1 MKNFL
6 LAISMSMA
14 CTAFGGHMLFDFEKE
29 EDAKLWTKHSNPW
42 HWMEYSDQYATSG
55 SHSLHYQAK
64 KFGPGM
70 PEWPSFE
77 VPSPLQDWTEYD
89 RIVIDITNVK
99 LLQPYL
105 SFYVSDSKVPV
116 RQAFL
121 HKCQSEI
128 FPCRSQRLVIPLKFP
143 DTVNLKDIRV
153 FHIFT
158 ERPAED
164 IDIYIDRIMLLKP
177 GEEAGDV
184 PQEWNAQLLKKRL
197 ELVEPLIRE
206 QQEAFNKLIPQN
218 IPPAIQQ
225 GVGATIGKLLDENR
239 RKQDELFA
247 KLRDPQTTPQDVVTA
262 TSELKR
268 IPEIFKRPVS
278 IIAFAESC
286 VKAGLDIT
294 DMLVGV
300 STGMEKILPK
310 DMPVTV
316 RGAAECTVALA
327 QNEKEAV
334 QVTVMP
340 LHRDLTNVSIRLS
353 PLLKDGT
360 HEVYPPADVQINTVG
375 YVETKNPPPYTVDYV
390 GWWPDPILDFCPS
403 VAVKQGELQSFW
415 IRAHARRGQT
425 PGVYRGTLTVQA
437 DNVQSVQLP
446 FSVTVF
452 DFALPDQ
459 PPLPTAIAW
468 NHPTFEKTAMPQ
480 RGGIENWPKMKFV
493 YADFLTDYLLDWGNI
508 YIKTPP
514 DFEVIQYLH
523 DKGKLTAFG
532 LGDATVWEEDKIP
545 AEIERLRPIYE
556 EAKRRNLLKYAYIYA
571 YDECQPDRFP
581 LIEKCAKAL
590 KEAFPD
596 VLLMTTSYDHS
607 FGANTV
613 VKSIDAWCPL
623 TPSFDVA
630 KVDAAHASGR
640 YVWWYIC
647 CGPHHPHANWFV
659 EYPAQ
664 DIRTLMG
671 AQTAKYQPDGF
682 LYYSMTIWNDNKPIV
697 TGPYTTWNPVS
708 WTTYHGDGCI
718 FCFGKDGRPI
728 PTIRLENY
736 RDGLED
742 YAYHCILREA
752 VRRMK
757 LVENRTAEQTAWLEE
772 AEKSLVVPNE
782 LVQNMAVFTQDP
794 KVTSAWRLNMAK
806 LIERSG
812 FHNLD
817 PWKDGGFA
825 VRGWRGIKK

>member
-1 MKNFL
+1 MKNLL

-14 CTAFGGHMLFDFEKE
+14 CTAVGGHILFDFETPE
-29 EDAKLWTKHSNPW
+29 EAAPWLKGSNPW
-42 HWMEYSDQYATSG
+42 HWMELSDQFATSG

-64 KFGPGM
+64 KFEYGM
-70 PEWPSFE
+70 PEWPCFE
-77 VPSPLQDWTEYD
+77 VPSPLKDWTEYD

-128 FPCRSQRLVIPLKFP
+128 LPLSSQRLVIPLKFP

-158 ERPAED
+158 ERPAEN
-164 IDIYIDRIMLLKP
+164 IDIYIDRIALLKP

-184 PQEWNAQLLKKRL
+184 PPSFNEQLLPKRAA
-197 ELVEPLIRE
+197 LVEPLIAE
-206 QQEAFNKLIPQN
+206 QQAIFNKLIPTKMPTALREG
-218 IPPAIQQ
+218 I
-225 GVGATIGKLLDENR
+225 GATVEKLLDDCR
-239 RKQDELFA
+239 RKQEELFA
-247 KLRDPQTTPQDVVTA
+247 KLRDPKTTPREFTEIYEQ
-262 TSELKR
+262 LKR
-268 IPEIFKRPVS
+268 IPDVCKRPVS
-278 IIAFAESC
+278 VIAFAESC
-286 VKAGLDIT
+286 LQAKLDIQ

-300 STGMEKILPK
+300 STSMEKILPK

-316 RGAAECTVALA
+316 KAAAECTVALA

-334 QVTVMP
+334 QITVMP
-340 LHRDLTNVSIRLS
+340 ARHDLTNVSVRLS
-353 PLLKDGT
+353 PVLRDGT
-360 HEVYPPADVQINTVG
+360 HEVFPAADIQVNTVG
-375 YVETKNPPPYTVDYV
+375 YVETKNRPPYTVDYV
-390 GWWPDPILDFCPS
+390 GWWPDPILDFCP
-403 VAVKQGELQSFW
+403 VVPIKQGDLQTFW
-415 IRAHARRGQT
+415 IRVHARRGQN

-437 DNVQSVQLP
+437 DNVKSIQLP
-446 FSVTVF
+446 FSITVF
-452 DFALPDQ
+452 DFALPEQ

-468 NHPTFEKTAMPQ
+468 NHPSFEKTAMVQ
-480 RGGIENWPKMKFV
+480 RGGAENWPKMKFV

-532 LGDATVWEEDKIP
+532 LGDASVWEEDKIP

-607 FGANTV
+607 FGADTV

-623 TPSFDVA
+623 TPRFDVA
-630 KVDAAHASGR
+630 KVKTAHDSGR

-671 AQTAKYQPDGF
+671 AQTAKFQPDGF

-697 TGPYTTWNPVS
+697 SGPYTTWNPVS

-757 LVENRTAEQTAWLEE
+757 LLEKRTAEQDAWLAE
-772 AEKSLVVPNE
+772 AEKALVVPNS
-782 LVQNMAVFTQDP
+782 LVENMAVFSQDP
-794 KVTSAWRLNMAK
+794 QATYAWRLNMAK

-817 PWKDGGFA
+817 PWKDNDFA
-825 VRGWRGIKK
+825 VRGWRGKKK